1 MRMNYE
7 WNLLVIV
14 GMVMLGIPTVQAGK
28 PVKNWI
34 CIFVLDSLIWQEEE
48 NCLLK

>member
-28 PVKNWI
+28 PVKKLDLYL
-34 CIFVLDSLIWQEEE
+34 CIGQS
-48 NCLLK
+48 NMAGRGK